1 MVCHHLARHTTLEAN
16 VGAPLWPDT
25 ADEILDGDQVLALA
39 YVTPA
44 SGVVVTPVTNLALR
58 DREAGSVMAV
68 NTSVGVW
75 KKLDRIRSNPQVALV
90 YHTRTHGFSDRPE
103 YVLVQGRASLSAPV
117 PDYPK
122 TIRENWERF
131 GGPADFGPL
140 WRAWLRA
147 WLLRVELEVAVER
160 VLVWPDLACGG
171 APEVHGAALPT
182 TPPDPQR
189 PPANGTGPRIDH
201 LRAAKRAGRLPNVL
215 LGWVGSDGFPL
226 VAPVE
231 VAGPD
236 ERGIRLDVPE
246 GLVPPG
252 GRRAGL
258 TGHWFAR
265 YTFGQILRKHTGWL
279 EADAGARRVVYA
291 PHTEKG
297 YRLPESPFLFK
308 LVAGGATW
316 WGLRGAR
323 RAGILA
329 A

>member
-1 MVCHHLARHTTLEAN
+1 MVDT
-16 VGAPLWPDT
+16 PLWPDT
-25 ADEILDGDQVLALA
+25 VDGILDGDQVIALA

-58 DREAGSVMAV
+58 DRDAGRVMPA

-75 KKLDRIRSNPQVALV
+75 KKLDRIRRNPRVALA
-90 YHTRTHGFSDRPE
+90 YHTRAHGFSDRPE

-117 PDYPK
+117 PDYPR
-122 TIRENWERF
+122 TIRANWERF

-140 WRAWLRA
+140 WRLWLRA

-160 VLVWPDLACGG
+160 VMVWPDLACGG
-171 APEVHGAALPT
+171 VPEVHGADLPA

-189 PPANGTGPRIDH
+189 APANGTAPRIDH
-201 LRAAKRAGRLPNVL
+201 VRAAKRAGRLPNAL
-215 LGWVGSDGFPL
+215 LGWVGGDGLPL
-226 VAPVE
+226 VVPVE

-236 ERGIRLDVPE
+236 ERGILLDAPA

-258 TGHWFAR
+258 TAHWFAR
-265 YTFGQILRKHTGWL
+265 YTFGQTLRKHTGWL
-279 EADAGARRVVYA
+279 ETGGGTRRVVYA

-297 YRLPESPFLFK
+297 YRLPESRSLFK

-323 RAGILA
+323 RAGIVGGG
-329 A
+329 